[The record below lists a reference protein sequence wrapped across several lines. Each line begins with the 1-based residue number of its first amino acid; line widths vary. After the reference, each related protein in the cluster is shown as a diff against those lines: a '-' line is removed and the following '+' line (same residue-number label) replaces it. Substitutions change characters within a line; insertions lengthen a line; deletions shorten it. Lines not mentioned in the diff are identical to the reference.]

1 MAAATT
7 IEEALEVMT
16 PDSVGVISPEATT
29 TDEDSATDEE
39 TWLQP
44 TPEEELR
51 NQRELDREDL
61 AETDTQARAMTKT
74 TRAAHRAPQAAG
86 DHASTGVHT

>member
-61 AETDTQARAMTKT
+61 AETDTQARATKT